1 MKTIILTVVFS
12 LTVAGP
18 LLAYDTNVL
27 SNDKLRI
34 SYAIGM
40 MLGGNWKQ
48 AGIEVNDDTVLR
60 GLKDVQSG
68 GSTLMTEQEMG
79 ATLNQF
85 RQELAAKQ
93 EKMRQEIAET
103 NKQAGDAFLAENK
116 EKQGV
121 VTLPDGLQ
129 YKVIS
134 EGAGPTPKPT
144 DTVTVSYAGTLI
156 NGTKFDS
163 SDKAQLRVDGVIR
176 GWSEAIQRMKVGDQ
190 WQLFIPPDLAYG
202 LYGRPPRIG
211 PNSVLI
217 FTIKLLSIDHPNP
230 AASEISHPKPLTSDI
245 IMVPSAEEIKK
256 GAKVKI
262 IKPED
267 LQKAEQ
273 QSQTTN

>member
-12 LTVAGP
+12 LTVAAP

-27 SNDKLRI
+27 SDDKLRT

-40 MLGGNWKQ
+40 MLGGSWKQ
-48 AGIEVNDDTVLR
+48 AGIEVDDATVLR
-60 GLKDVQSG
+60 GLKDVQTG
-68 GSTLMTEQEMG
+68 GATLMTEQEMG
-79 ATLNQF
+79 ETLSQL
-85 RQELAAKQ
+85 RQELSAKA
-93 EKMRQEIAET
+93 EKMRQEMAET

-116 EKQGV
+116 EKPGV

-129 YKVIS
+129 YKIIR
-134 EGAGPTPKPT
+134 EGTGPMPT
-144 DTVTVSYAGTLI
+144 ADDTVTVSYVGTLI

-163 SDKAQLRVDGVIR
+163 SDKAQFRVGGVIR
-176 GWSEAIQRMKVGDQ
+176 GWSEAIARMKVGSQ

-211 PNSVLI
+211 PDSVLI
-217 FTIKLLSIDHPNP
+217 FTVTLLSIDHPNP
-230 AASEISHPKPLTSDI
+230 PAGDTTHSKPLTSDI

-267 LQKAEQ
+267 LQQAEQ
-273 QSQTTN
+273 KTQTTN

>member
-12 LTVAGP
+12 LTVAAP

-27 SNDKLRI
+27 SNDKLRD

-60 GLKDVQSG
+60 GLKDVEAG
-68 GSTLMTEQEMG
+68 GATLMTEQEMG
-79 ATLNQF
+79 ETLNQF
-85 RQELAAKQ
+85 KRELAAKA
-93 EKMRQEIAET
+93 EKQRQEMAET

-116 EKQGV
+116 EKKGV

-134 EGAGPTPKPT
+134 EGTGPSPAAD
-144 DTVTVSYAGTLI
+144 DTVTVSYEGTLI

-163 SDKAQLRVDGVIR
+163 SDKVQLRVDGVIR
-176 GWSEAIQRMKVGDQ
+176 GWSEAIARMKVGSQ

-211 PNSVLI
+211 PNSVLV
-217 FTIKLLSIDHPNP
+217 FTIKLLSIEHPNP
-230 AASEISHPKPLTSDI
+230 AASNITHPTPLTSDI

-256 GAKVKI
+256 GAKVQI

-273 QSQTTN
+273 KAQTTN